1 LLPHLRQHL
10 KKSIEIINLFTVDVK
25 FSLLIK
31 ILSTSREFIY
41 IIIIIF
47 IVNSRKIGKIIKG
60 VLGKKGK
67 NNIILL
73 SYNFDRKI

>member
-41 IIIIIF
+41 IIIIIL

-60 VLGKKGK
+60 ALVKKEK
-67 NNIILL
+67 NNMILL
-73 SYNFDRKI
+73 S

>member
-10 KKSIEIINLFTVDVK
+10 KKSIEIINLFTVNVK

-41 IIIIIF
+41 IIIIIL

-60 VLGKKGK
+60 ALVKKEK
-67 NNIILL
+67 
-73 SYNFDRKI
+73 K

>member
-60 VLGKKGK
+60 ALVKKEK
-67 NNIILL
+67 NNMILL
-73 SYNFDRKI
+73 S